1 MSVNAFST
9 STALLIKPLNAS
21 ETEFITPT
29 AAPNARVRAT
39 EASRDFTS
47 RTKILKGVE
56 TFNTVI
62 DQRYYDLNDLDGDD
76 SETDQRHIVEVNKV
90 DYDNYTIQRLITP
103 PDEVDIT

>member
-1 MSVNAFST
+1 MTHTELKTYIKKVFPNESDADI
-9 STALLIKPLNAS
+9 ALHL
-21 ETEFITPT
+21 
-29 AAPNARVRAT
+29 T

-62 DQRYYDLNDLDGDD
+62 DQRYYDLNDLDGNG
-76 SETDQRHIVEVNKV
+76 SAQRHIVEVNKV
-90 DYDNYTIQRLITP
+90 DYDNYTIQRLITF

>member
-1 MSVNAFST
+1 MT
-9 STALLIKPLNAS
+9 HTELNAYIKKVFPDES
-21 ETEFITPT
+21 
-29 AAPNARVRAT
+29 NADIALHLT

>member
-1 MSVNAFST
+1 MTHTELKTYIKKVFPNESDADI
-9 STALLIKPLNAS
+9 ALHL
-21 ETEFITPT
+21 
-29 AAPNARVRAT
+29 T

-62 DQRYYDLNDLDGDD
+62 DQRYYDLNDLDGDG
-76 SETDQRHIVEVNKV
+76 SQRHIVEVNKV
-90 DYDNYTIQRLITP
+90 DYDNYTIQRLITF

>member
-1 MSVNAFST
+1 MT
-9 STALLIKPLNAS
+9 HTELNAYIKKVFPDES
-21 ETEFITPT
+21 NDDI
-29 AAPNARVRAT
+29 ALHLT

-62 DQRYYDLNDLDGDD
+62 DQRYYDLNDLDG
-76 SETDQRHIVEVNKV
+76 SGSSDQRHIVEVNKV
-90 DYDNYTIQRLITP
+90 DYDNYTIQRLVTP

>member
-1 MSVNAFST
+1 MT
-9 STALLIKPLNAS
+9 HTELNAYIKKVFPDES
-21 ETEFITPT
+21 
-29 AAPNARVRAT
+29 NADIALHLT

-62 DQRYYDLNDLDGDD
+62 DQRYYDLNDLDG
-76 SETDQRHIVEVNKV
+76 SGSSDQRHIVEVNKV
-90 DYDNYTIQRLITP
+90 DYDNYTIQRLVTP